1 MRYLLDTHAFLWF
14 LIDSSDLSVAAKAII
29 EDDQNAILLS
39 IGSIWEMA
47 IKKSL
52 GKLDIPDPFDE
63 FLSRQIVENNIKL
76 LEASFEHVSL
86 VAKLPFHHRDPF
98 DRLLIAQAL
107 TEQIPLI
114 GRDTVFDDYGVVRR
128 W

>member
-86 VAKLPFHHRDPF
+86 VAKLPVHHRDPF
-98 DRLLIAQAL
+98 DRLLIA
-107 TEQIPLI
+107 
-114 GRDTVFDDYGVVRR
+114 
-128 W
+128 